1 MKRTAW
7 RAAMFLVSVSVGT
20 LTTAARIAPAWADD
34 DRVLHTRY
42 DGVTNDFP
50 SRMRRPRVA

>member
-1 MKRTAW
+1 
-7 RAAMFLVSVSVGT
+7 MFLVSVSVGT

-50 SRMRRPRVA
+50 SRMRRPRVP